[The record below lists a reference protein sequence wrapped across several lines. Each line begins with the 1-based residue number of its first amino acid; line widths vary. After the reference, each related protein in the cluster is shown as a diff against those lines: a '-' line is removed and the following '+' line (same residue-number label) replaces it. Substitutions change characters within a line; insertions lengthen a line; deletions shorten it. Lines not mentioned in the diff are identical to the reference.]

1 MNDECWC
8 QFKWADRYHH
18 LRGLGRLVLLLL
30 LLQNRQSNTS
40 HRQRERERKGLL
52 MNEWM
57 DGGWIGK
64 TLWNG
69 ECEMGEWKYKS
80 LAYTHFHLSSQKLW
94 ISNHCHSSFELQC
107 KSKRGVGIGKDALTF
122 VGVGRHLHGNTAP
135 TLSPFIHPFDPSIP
149 LSMRMMMTMIKKYI
163 CTSVSI
169 ETEVDEDTA

>member
-1 MNDECWC
+1 MLMPIQMGGQISPPPRIGSVGPPPPPASEPTV
-8 QFKWADRYHH
+8 QYKP
-18 LRGLGRLVLLLL
+18 
-30 LLQNRQSNTS
+30 QTE
-40 HRQRERERKGLL
+40 RERERKGLL

-69 ECEMGEWKYKS
+69 ECEMGEWKYES

-135 TLSPFIHPFDPSIP
+135 TLSPFSHPFDPSIP